1 MQCDLEASASGQS
14 LALVDAAARDGRALL
29 LHIGDDCDARIRVFV
44 DEEPPAELS
53 AAARPLRLADA
64 SLSVPSGR
72 LLATGAE
79 AIGAHESQLE
89 PGTHAAAQVP
99 AGSYRVS
106 AFQTFE
112 WKARHRAAYIART
125 SSRAA
130 RLLLGAETAFGI
142 GAAMFLV
149 GNFFLLPGLGMLA
162 LKRGGGWPLR
172 ALAVLLAVDAL
183 FFVALLAFQ
192 RWMVPSALYRRAHA
206 AQDQFERAFPDV
218 VVQLTSSR

>member
-1 MQCDLEASASGQS
+1 MQCDLEASASGRS

-29 LHIGDDCDARIRVFV
+29 LPIGDDCDVRIRVFV

-53 AAARPLRLADA
+53 AATKPLRLTDA

-72 LLATGAE
+72 LVATGAE
-79 AIGAHESQLE
+79 AIDAHEREPL

-99 AGSYRVS
+99 AGTYRVS
-106 AFQTFE
+106 AFQAFE

-130 RLLLGAETAFGI
+130 RLLLGAETAFGL

-162 LKRGGGWPLR
+162 L
-172 ALAVLLAVDAL
+172 AVLLAVDAL
-183 FFVALLAFQ
+183 FYVALLAFQ

-218 VVQLTSSR
+218 VVQLTSSH